1 MRPSHAVRTP
11 DPDLEDARD
20 DGGALASAALPASP
34 RPFTLA
40 VSVET
45 VFAGTSIVTRLL
57 PALHEDRRARS
68 APRLLT
74 GGVALIALAFAIFT
88 GVTMRSGAERVAP
101 EGWKATGRGPA
112 SVASPATTPGAR
124 ALDVLFI
131 AALLGGGLLV
141 SLGLHRRAPERRTC
155 RRSFTIGTTDEAD
168 APVDASFISAP
179 AHELVTPDGIDYVV
193 HPTSHMSG
201 LVEADGQTSTLA
213 ELSSGSDLSF
223 RLPPRARAEIVC
235 GRTMFVVRSFRRP
248 PPLPRP
254 RRGPDPAE
262 LPYAIG
268 AGVALGLFV
277 LMIFTIPPDPR
288 ALTFDLLASDSR
300 LLAFHIA
307 PPAAPSEAPPWI
319 PQGAASPAAAPMI
332 GASGST
338 GDRALTANRNNRR
351 RGALASAASSI
362 GSISDKVAPD
372 DVRERGILGIL
383 AQAQGRHVQAILGS
397 GSGLGDLSATDE
409 VLGHLAGTQVGSAWG
424 VGGLDSVGTGQGGGG
439 TGDGILG
446 VGHLDTFGK
455 GGPGGPSGGS
465 GYGHGVG
472 RLDGRRRMVA
482 PDIITGIAD
491 VRGSLDK
498 EIIRRIIH
506 RHLNEVRFCYE
517 EQLARQPHLGG
528 RVGVQ
533 FTISGRGQVIAS
545 VLQSSTLANRA
556 VETCTVNAV
565 RRWEFPQ
572 PQGGGLVMVSYP
584 FLFTPPP

>member
-1 MRPSHAVRTP
+1 MRPSHATRTP
-11 DPDLEDARD
+11 DPEDAGN
-20 DGGALASAALPASP
+20 DGGPLASESAALDASP
-34 RPFTLA
+34 SAFGLA

-45 VFAGTSIVTRLL
+45 IFAGTSIMTRLL
-57 PALHEDRRARS
+57 PAAHEDRRTRG
-68 APRLLT
+68 APRFLIA
-74 GGVALIALAFAIFT
+74 GAALIVLAFAMFAA
-88 GVTMRSGAERVAP
+88 VVATP
-101 EGWKATGRGPA
+101 HAVPPAVGDRNATDHAQAKFPA
-112 SVASPATTPGAR
+112 PATTLAAR
-124 ALDVLFI
+124 ALDPFFI

-141 SLGLHRRAPERRTC
+141 SLGLHRRAPEQRT
-155 RRSFTIGTTDEAD
+155 RGRSFTIGTTEEAD

-179 AHELVTPDGIDYVV
+179 AHELVTPAGSDYVV

-201 LVEADGQTSTLA
+201 LVEADGQTCTLA
-213 ELSSGSDLSF
+213 ELSSGPDLSF
-223 RLPPRARAEIVC
+223 RLPPGARAQIVC
-235 GRTMFVVRSFRRP
+235 GRTRFVVRSFRRP

-254 RRGPDPAE
+254 PRGPDPAE

-319 PQGAASPAAAPMI
+319 PQSAAPPAAAPMI
-332 GASGST
+332 GASGSS
-338 GDRALTANRNNRR
+338 GDPDVTANRNNRR
-351 RGALASAASSI
+351 RGALAAAASSL
-362 GSISDKVAPD
+362 GPISDKMAPD
-372 DVRERGILGIL
+372 DVRDRGIVGIL
-383 AQAQGRHVQAILGS
+383 AQAQGSHLQAILGS
-397 GSGLGDLSATDE
+397 GSGLGDLSAADE
-409 VLGHLAGTQVGSAWG
+409 VLGHLTGTQVGSAWG
-424 VGGLDSVGTGQGGGG
+424 AGGIDSVGTGQGGGG
-439 TGDGILG
+439 TGDRILG
-446 VGHLDTFGK
+446 VGHLNTFGGK
-455 GGPGGPSGGS
+455 GGPCGGS
-465 GYGHGVG
+465 RCDLVVG
-472 RLDGRRRMVA
+472 RLDTHRRAAV
-482 PDIITGIAD
+482 PDIIPGVAD

-517 EQLARQPHLGG
+517 EQLAHQPHLGG

-533 FTISGRGQVIAS
+533 FTISGRGQVITS